1 MTRMTLTTCI
11 AAAMVTL
18 AACGGDAAPPEP
30 VEPGLALGDSL
41 VPIADEAPAAEE
53 ITGEA
58 AATPAPSPATTP
70 APRATPRPAP
80 RPVQPP
86 PAPAPSPAPAPAPA
100 VRSLAVGTTIATTTL
115 DSIHSRY
122 NLVGDQIRVRVA
134 RDVVAEDGRV
144 MIPAGAMVTLAV
156 TAIAP
161 AANKGETGT
170 LLLAARSVEI
180 GGTTYP
186 LTARAT
192 FVQSEL
198 KSRGIGTGEVAKT
211 GAGAIAGGLIGRAIG
226 GRTGTV
232 IGAVGGAAAGAA
244 IADKTVD
251 RDIVVVAGNSIT
263 LTLNDDF
270 ARDR

>member
-1 MTRMTLTTCI
+1 MTRTTLTACI

-30 VEPGLALGDSL
+30 VEPGFALGDSL

-58 AATPAPSPATTP
+58 VTTPAPPPATTP
-70 APRATPRPAP
+70 APRVTPRPTP
-80 RPVQPP
+80 RPVQPS
-86 PAPAPSPAPAPAPA
+86 PAPAPAPAPA

-134 RDVVAEDGRV
+134 RDVMAEDGRV
-144 MIPAGAMVTLAV
+144 MIPAGAIVTLAV

-251 RDIVVVAGNSIT
+251 RDVVVVAGNSIT

-270 ARDR
+270 ARGS